1 MDTNFLLNAGTK
13 FLNDMIQ
20 NVTESLVE
28 PDSIDVAIE
37 MYEKRLGELRKM
49 KDDGF
54 RTVSS
59 WKEYEQAK
67 KIVEQYQKNI

>member
-20 NVTESLVE
+20 NVTGENNESLVE

-37 MYEKRLGELRKM
+37 MYEK
-49 KDDGF
+49 D
-54 RTVSS
+54 
-59 WKEYEQAK
+59 
-67 KIVEQYQKNI
+67 

>member
-37 MYEKRLGELRKM
+37 MYEK
-49 KDDGF
+49 D
-54 RTVSS
+54 
-59 WKEYEQAK
+59 
-67 KIVEQYQKNI
+67 